1 MAEFNFL
8 GLGGTCP
15 PGTDFTV
22 SSLGTKA
29 AFCRTLFFPVCLNP
43 LQSIPSRNMEVS
55 PTSPHPAHDHTFLG
69 PTKIWPKF
77 CSRSQPELQSFLN
90 FRDYITSVNPLW
102 NIYGGGNFSV
112 NVTKSMK
119 RLEIPS
125 SKIPSVIP
133 TDYCYNK
140 CLYSLL
146 ELLIYNSSIQ
156 I

>member
-1 MAEFNFL
+1 MAL
-8 GLGGTCP
+8 ALLAQIS
-15 PGTDFTV
+15 V

-29 AFCRTLFFPVCLNP
+29 AFCRIVCFPIHLNP
-43 LQSIPSRNMEVS
+43 LQSMPSRNMRVS
-55 PTSPHPAHDHTFLG
+55 PTSPHPAHNHTFLD
-69 PTKIWPKF
+69 PKKIWPKF
-77 CSRSQPELQSFLN
+77 WSRNKPELQSSLTL
-90 FRDYITSVNPLW
+90 RDYITSVNPHW
-102 NIYGGGNFSV
+102 NIYGSGNFSV

-133 TDYCYNK
+133 IDYCYK
-140 CLYSLL
+140 QCLYSLL